1 MESNKKNTNQE
12 DKKEEA
18 EGLQEGSEIE
28 YVSYGG
34 EHHLPLIM
42 NLVDQEL
49 SEPYS
54 IFTYRYFVYLWP
66 QLSFLAFHDG
76 KCVGTVVCK
85 MGEHRNTL
93 RGYIAMLVVL
103 KPYRG
108 RGIATELVTRSI
120 RVMMDSGCEEVTLEA
135 EVTNKGALALYGRL
149 GFIRAKR
156 LFRYYLN
163 GVDAFRLKLLF
174 PRPEAHQ
181 HQSIMKLGFGTYEL
195 GSDQQNE
202 ETSAE

>member
-1 MESNKKNTNQE
+1 METTT
-12 DKKEEA
+12 DEEREA
-18 EGLQEGSEIE
+18 KIVELEAAAASEIE

-66 QLSFLAFHDG
+66 QLSFLAFHKG

-85 MGEHRNTL
+85 MGEHRNTF

-108 RGIATELVTRSI
+108 RGIGDYI
-120 RVMMDSGCEEVTLEA
+120 
-135 EVTNKGALALYGRL
+135 
-149 GFIRAKR
+149 
-156 LFRYYLN
+156 YLLIYPIS
-163 GVDAFRLKLLF
+163 FSLLF
-174 PRPEAHQ
+174 FSFNLVCCQFLLENGIIAT
-181 HQSIMKLGFGTYEL
+181 L
-195 GSDQQNE
+195 
-202 ETSAE
+202 

>member
-66 QLSFLAFHDG
+66 QLSFLVRIVLSLPFIYFSLKYIMFSLHLS
-76 KCVGTVVCK
+76 TVSLC
-85 MGEHRNTL
+85 
-93 RGYIAMLVVL
+93 
-103 KPYRG
+103 
-108 RGIATELVTRSI
+108 
-120 RVMMDSGCEEVTLEA
+120 
-135 EVTNKGALALYGRL
+135 
-149 GFIRAKR
+149 
-156 LFRYYLN
+156 
-163 GVDAFRLKLLF
+163 
-174 PRPEAHQ
+174 
-181 HQSIMKLGFGTYEL
+181 
-195 GSDQQNE
+195 
-202 ETSAE
+202 

>member
-1 MESNKKNTNQE
+1 MLLQQQKETRGRERTMEAKPEEKAE
-12 DKKEEA
+12 FEEA
-18 EGLQEGSEIE
+18 EIE

-66 QLSFLAFHDG
+66 QLSFLQAFHKG
-76 KCVGTVVCK
+76 KCIGTVVCK
-85 MGEHRNTL
+85 MGEHRNTF
-93 RGYIAMLVVL
+93 RGYIAMLVVI

-120 RVMMDSGCEEVTLEA
+120 RMMMESGCEEYVYILHRVLTELIL
-135 EVTNKGALALYGRL
+135 KGR
-149 GFIRAKR
+149 
-156 LFRYYLN
+156 
-163 GVDAFRLKLLF
+163 
-174 PRPEAHQ
+174 
-181 HQSIMKLGFGTYEL
+181 
-195 GSDQQNE
+195 
-202 ETSAE
+202 